1 MKKKTLKESSTTQL
15 DPTDLQLL
23 QYIQRDGRISNTRLA
38 EQINLSETPCWR
50 RWKRLEEEGY
60 IEGYRGVLSRD
71 RLGYGVIAFVQV
83 TLGQHDVATSE
94 SFEQQLQAMD
104 WVLMC
109 HNITGDAD
117 YLLQII
123 AHDLGNFSD
132 HLTQIRQLPGV
143 RSIQSTISVREVKTD
158 PSLPLP

>member
-1 MKKKTLKESSTTQL
+1 MKKKNLSDSSMSPL
-15 DPTDLQLL
+15 DSTDLQLL
-23 QYIQRDGRISNTRLA
+23 QQIQRNGRISNTRLA

-50 RWKRLEEEGY
+50 RWKRLEEDGY
-60 IEGYRGVLSRD
+60 IEGYRSVLSRD
-71 RLGYGVIAFVQV
+71 RLGYGVVAFVQV
-83 TLGQHDVATSE
+83 ALGQHDVTTSE
-94 SFEQQLQAMD
+94 SFEQQLQSLD

-123 AHDLGNFSD
+123 AHDLSQFSD
-132 HLTQIRQLPGV
+132 HLTQLRQLPGV
-143 RSIQSTISVREVKTD
+143 RSIQSTISVREIKTD

>member
-158 PSLPLP
+158 PSLPLS

>member
-1 MKKKTLKESSTTQL
+1 MKKTLKDNAATDL
-15 DPTDLQLL
+15 DSTDLQLL
-23 QYIQRDGRISNTRLA
+23 KQIQRDGRLSNTKLA

-60 IEGYRGVLSRD
+60 IDGYRCQLNRQ
-71 RLGYGVIAFVQV
+71 RLGFGVIAFVQV
-83 TLGQHDVATSE
+83 ALGQHDVATSE
-94 SFEQQLQAMD
+94 SFERHLQQLD

-123 AHDLGNFSD
+123 ARDLEQFAD
-132 HLTQIRQLPGV
+132 HQTELRQLPGV
-143 RSIQSTISVREVKTD
+143 RSIRSSIAVREVKAD
-158 PSLPLP
+158 PALPLG